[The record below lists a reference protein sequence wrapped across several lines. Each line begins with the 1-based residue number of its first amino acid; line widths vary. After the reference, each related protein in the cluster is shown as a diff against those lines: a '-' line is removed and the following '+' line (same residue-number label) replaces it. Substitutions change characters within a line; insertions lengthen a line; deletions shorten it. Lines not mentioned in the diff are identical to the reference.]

1 MFKKIYKIF
10 LQIFFPIECIDCGK
24 DETLLCHSC
33 LVKIPSRLHQPKLS
47 SGIQISVAYGYAIPS
62 IKKIIPRAK
71 YFYSPQLFTDLTLH
85 SIQELYPVFQKKSGI
100 LNSFSCALR
109 KTQLIRLV
117 KRILLFILSQL
128 RKKWNF
134 N

>member
-1 MFKKIYKIF
+1 LISKQEFAQEYHLAAEFILNQIYQNINERAVSVRTVYAVF
-10 LQIFFPIECIDCGK
+10 SIELWS
-24 DETLLCHSC
+24 EN
-33 LVKIPSRLHQPKLS
+33 
-47 SGIQISVAYGYAIPS
+47 
-62 IKKIIPRAK
+62 KIININ
-71 YFYSPQLFTDLTLH
+71 LFLN
-85 SIQELYPVFQKKSGI
+85 EKKSGI

-128 RKKWNF
+128 RKKWNL